1 MTLAELPIFASAPV
15 LLTDIPNLDPPP
27 AYTPIAESSRGSL
40 PQIVLPSGHTAV
52 HVTRYRDVLAVLA
65 DPTFSRA
72 VTNTDDGASFLPT
85 TMPPELPLN
94 LDVPDHA
101 RMKGYVTSDYSA
113 RSVAALESA
122 ATGIL
127 DDALSN
133 LRRSEQPDL
142 FGTVLNRIPVEV
154 NMAFLGLPISD
165 IDYFRP
171 SSRVVQMAPES
182 DVPGLLEHFWLVY
195 DYLTDLVTGKREVLE
210 GGLVARFIAGR
221 DSVEPRLSDA
231 ELVGLLMGS
240 LLGAD
245 HNVLSVLAKA
255 VYVLLSA
262 PPLWKWAVQNP
273 DRTPEL
279 VEELLRVLPLGTIS
293 TFPRVATRDLPVG
306 DGVIYEGDVVYADAF
321 AANRDP
327 SEYPDPHRID
337 PERKGPRHLQFG
349 YGMHHCMGASLAR
362 MELTVVIRRLTSE
375 YPGLRLAADSESL
388 PWDSGVLLRRPTLL
402 PVRW

>member
-1 MTLAELPIFASAPV
+1 MTIATRPAAALTPV
-15 LLTDIPNLDPPP
+15 RLSDIPNIDAPP
-27 AYTPIAESSRGSL
+27 AYTPSPERSRGAL

-52 HVTRYRDVLAVLA
+52 HLTRYRDVLAVLT
-65 DPTFSRA
+65 DSTFSRA

-94 LDVPDHA
+94 LDIPDHA
-101 RMKGYVTSDYSA
+101 RMKGYVTSEYSA
-113 RSVAALESA
+113 RGVAALDSV
-122 ATGIL
+122 THRVL
-127 DDALSN
+127 DDAFAK
-133 LRRSEQPDL
+133 LRREERPDL
-142 FGTVLNRIPVEV
+142 YATVLDRMPVEV
-154 NMAFLGLPISD
+154 NMEFLGLPIRD
-165 IDYFRP
+165 IDHFRP
-171 SSRVVQMAPES
+171 SSRIVQMAP
-182 DVPGLLEHFWLVY
+182 DTDIPGLLQDFWLVY
-195 DYLTDLVTGKREVLE
+195 DYLTDLVTGKREVVD

-221 DSVEPRLSDA
+221 DNAEPRLSDA

-262 PPLWKWAVQNP
+262 PPLWNWAVQNP
-273 DRTPEL
+273 DRIPEL

-293 TFPRVATRDLPVG
+293 TFPRVATRAVPVG
-306 DGVIYEGDVVYADAF
+306 DGVVYEGEVVYADAF

-327 SEYPDPHRID
+327 SQYPDPERID
-337 PERKGPRHLQFG
+337 PDREGPRHLQFG

-362 MELTVVIRRLTSE
+362 MELTVVIRRLATDF
-375 YPGLRLAADSESL
+375 PGLRLAADADSL
-388 PWDSGVLLRRPTLL
+388 PWDSGVILRRPISL